1 MNDRI
6 LHVLVCADSNA
17 ASKGGVHKECFSF
30 IEGNHKGPVRG
41 WGGAQE
47 ALTPTPRLIKE
58 NRKRSGQS
66 ITVSQN
72 MIQNPNRAK
81 VGD

>member
-41 WGGAQE
+41 WGEAQE
-47 ALTPTPRLIKE
+47 ALNPTPSAHKREQKE
-58 NRKRSGQS
+58 GWTIYYCQP
-66 ITVSQN
+66 T
-72 MIQNPNRAK
+72 MIQNPNRAS
-81 VGD
+81 